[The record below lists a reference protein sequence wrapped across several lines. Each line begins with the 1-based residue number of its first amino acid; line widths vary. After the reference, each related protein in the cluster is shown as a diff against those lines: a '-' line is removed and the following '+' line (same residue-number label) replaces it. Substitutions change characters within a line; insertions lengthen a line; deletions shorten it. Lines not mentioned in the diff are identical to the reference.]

1 MLIYVNQVGG
11 QDQLVFDGASFVLN
25 RDGKLAVQLPAWET
39 ALCVTEWRREAGG
52 WRCIPG
58 PLAAIE
64 EGAEAAYIACAWPPE
79 ITLRKIASQV
89 LCLACPAASIPRFA
103 RRWLWT
109 LSARR
114 VCIA

>member
-1 MLIYVNQVGG
+1 M
-11 QDQLVFDGASFVLN
+11 VFDGASFVLN
-25 RDGKLAVQLPAWET
+25 RGGKLAVRLPAWET

-52 WRCIPG
+52 WTCTPG

-64 EGAEAAYIACAWPPE
+64 EGAEAAYLAAFLASE
-79 ITLRKIASQV
+79 ITLRKIASQA
-89 LCLACPAASIPRFA
+89 LCLAYPAASIQRFA
-103 RRWLWT
+103 PRWLWT